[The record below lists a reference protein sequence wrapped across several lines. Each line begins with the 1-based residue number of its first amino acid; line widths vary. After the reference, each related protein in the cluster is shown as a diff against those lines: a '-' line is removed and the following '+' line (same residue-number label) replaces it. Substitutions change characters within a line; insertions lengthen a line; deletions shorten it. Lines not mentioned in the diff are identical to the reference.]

1 MPVFTRLFVPG
12 GKHRREDKIHFQSC
26 DDNGSASLQ
35 MRLGDLSDEIAVFQ
49 QNGLFIERFRHFEQ
63 LPQETEKNSEKKRNK
78 IPFRKLEMK
87 QVCFGYSPEKRVL
100 QNIDLCIHKG
110 EKVAV
115 VGRNGSGKT
124 TLIKLLLR
132 LYEPDAGKMKYNGR
146 SAQEIAVDDYR
157 NCFSAMFQDFSIYEA
172 SVAENVAMSRQP
184 DKKRVRDALEKVE
197 LLQELPDLD
206 QKIGQ
211 EFGEKGKLLSGGQL
225 QRLVLA
231 RTIYADREILVM
243 DEPIS
248 AIDVLF
254 EKRFYEL
261 VHKYLKDKTIIF
273 VSHRLTSV
281 VPCNQIFYMEDGKII
296 ENGKHNELMELNGG
310 YAKLF
315 LAQNAI

>member
-49 QNGLFIERFRHFEQ
+49 QNGLFIERFRQFEQ

-146 SAQEIAVDDYR
+146 SAQEIAVDDY
-157 NCFSAMFQDFSIYEA
+157 
-172 SVAENVAMSRQP
+172 
-184 DKKRVRDALEKVE
+184 
-197 LLQELPDLD
+197 
-206 QKIGQ
+206 
-211 EFGEKGKLLSGGQL
+211 
-225 QRLVLA
+225 
-231 RTIYADREILVM
+231 
-243 DEPIS
+243 
-248 AIDVLF
+248 
-254 EKRFYEL
+254 
-261 VHKYLKDKTIIF
+261 
-273 VSHRLTSV
+273 
-281 VPCNQIFYMEDGKII
+281 
-296 ENGKHNELMELNGG
+296 
-310 YAKLF
+310 
-315 LAQNAI
+315 

>member
-49 QNGLFIERFRHFEQ
+49 QNGLFIERFRQFEQ

-172 SVAENVAMSRQP
+172 SVAENVAMSRQIKNGCGMRW
-184 DKKRVRDALEKVE
+184 KKWSFCRSFRISIRKSGRSLEKKANFCPAVSCK
-197 LLQELPDLD
+197 DLFW
-206 QKIGQ
+206 QGPSMRIG
-211 EFGEKGKLLSGGQL
+211 K
-225 QRLVLA
+225 
-231 RTIYADREILVM
+231 
-243 DEPIS
+243 
-248 AIDVLF
+248 
-254 EKRFYEL
+254 
-261 VHKYLKDKTIIF
+261 
-273 VSHRLTSV
+273 
-281 VPCNQIFYMEDGKII
+281 
-296 ENGKHNELMELNGG
+296 
-310 YAKLF
+310 F
-315 LAQNAI
+315 L